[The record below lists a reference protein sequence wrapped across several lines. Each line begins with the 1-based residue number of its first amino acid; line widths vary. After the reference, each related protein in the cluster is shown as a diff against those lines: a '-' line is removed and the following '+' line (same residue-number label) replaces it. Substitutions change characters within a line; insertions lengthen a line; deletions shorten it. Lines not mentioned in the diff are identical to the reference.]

1 MDNNTFR
8 KYIKKKLADCKADLS
23 SGKLSNEEKAAA
35 EEAYKWLEGADGI
48 CRFKS
53 GEVVRRFRK
62 SYERNLMKRGPQFLA
77 KYEQEGAALK

>member
-1 MDNNTFR
+1 MDNITFR
-8 KYIKKKLADCKADLS
+8 KYIKKKFADCKADLR
-23 SGKLSNEEKAAA
+23 SGKLSDEEKAAA
-35 EEAYKWLEGADGI
+35 EEAYKWLEEADGI

-62 SYERNLMKRGPQFLA
+62 SCERNLMKQGPQFLA